1 MTEPAA
7 LLVVDVQNDFT
18 EGGALGVAGGDAVAA
33 GVTRY
38 LATHGDQ
45 YTLVIGSRDWHDPVG
60 DNGGHFA
67 AGAPDYVTNWPV
79 HCVADTE
86 GAAYD
91 PELNHAA
98 LTHHVKKGQGA
109 HGYSAFEGVTDD
121 GVGLAALLREH
132 GIQRLDIVGIATDHC
147 VRASG
152 LDALDVVPQVRILSD
167 LVAGVAPAASVASLA
182 ELTAKGASVV

>member
-38 LATHGDQ
+38 LATHRDQ
-45 YTLVIGSRDWHDPVG
+45 YTLVIGSRDWHDPQG

-67 AGAPDYVTNWPV
+67 AGEPDYVSNWPV
-79 HCVADTE
+79 HCVADTD

-91 PELNHAA
+91 PELDSGA
-98 LTHHVKKGQGA
+98 LTHHVKKGQGT

-121 GVGLAALLREH
+121 GVGLAELLRNH

-152 LDALDVVPQVRILSD
+152 LDALEVVPQVRILSD
-167 LVAGVAPAASVASLA
+167 LVAGVASASSVASLA
-182 ELTAKGASVV
+182 ELAAKGASVV